1 MKSIAIFLLFIGFFL
16 IISGYYNNLNN
27 NSEKIKTVIKYVPR
41 SVYEDQLNDE
51 QKLNEFYKSLFE
63 DTQPNFYNSKI

>member
-51 QKLNEFYKSLFE
+51 QKLNEFYKSIFD

>member
-51 QKLNEFYKSLFE
+51 QRLNEFYKSMFE